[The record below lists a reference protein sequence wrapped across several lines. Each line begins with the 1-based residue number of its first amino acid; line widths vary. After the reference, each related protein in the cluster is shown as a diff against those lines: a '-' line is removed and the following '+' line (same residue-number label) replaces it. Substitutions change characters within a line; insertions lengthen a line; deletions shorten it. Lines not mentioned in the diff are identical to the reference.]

1 MSGARPARPPHPRG
15 VKRGFVPPWID
26 RQRRFS
32 WLKALVLAG
41 AFLPA
46 AFIVFWWTTGQ
57 LGALP
62 VNAALH
68 LSGIWTVRFVLLA
81 LAVTPARAVFDRS
94 RVVLVRRMLGV
105 TAMVYALGHFS
116 LFVVDQNFVLPTVAL
131 EIVKRIYLTIGFTA
145 LLGLVALGTTSTDAM
160 VRRMGRGWKRL
171 HRLIYP
177 IAVLM
182 LTHHFLQAKVNVSTA
197 VFAAG
202 LFVWLILWR
211 VLPVWARVRPVALAG
226 LGVLAGVLAA
236 GIEFGWY
243 GLATR
248 IDPWRVLMANL
259 DISHGLRPALWVGI
273 AGLAVAGLAV
283 PLRPGGMRA
292 GWLGINTIFR
302 KISLTRAG
310 GRS

>member
-1 MSGARPARPPHPRG
+1 MSGARVTRPRS
-15 VKRGFVPPWID
+15 KRGPVPPWID
-26 RQRRFS
+26 RQGRFS

-41 AFLPA
+41 ACVPA
-46 AFIVFWWTTGQ
+46 AFILFWLATGQ
-57 LGALP
+57 LGARP

-116 LFVVDQNFVLPTVAL
+116 LFIVDQNFMLLTVVL
-131 EIVKRIYLTIGFTA
+131 EIVRRTYLTIGFTA
-145 LLGLVALGTTSTDAM
+145 LLGLIALGTTSTDAA
-160 VRRMGRGWKRL
+160 VRRMGSGWKRL

-182 LTHHFLQAKVNVSTA
+182 LAHHFLQAKVNVSTA

-202 LFVWLILWR
+202 LFVWLMLWR
-211 VLPVWARVRPVALAG
+211 VLPARVRVQPVALAG
-226 LGVLAGVLAA
+226 LGVPAGVLAA

-243 GLATR
+243 GLTTH
-248 IDPWRVLMANL
+248 IDPWRVLTANL
-259 DISHGLRPALWVGI
+259 DIANGLRPALWVGI
-273 AGLAVAGLAV
+273 VGLAVALLAV
-283 PLRPGGMRA
+283 PLRPGVVQA
-292 GWLGINTIFR
+292 GWQGIGTIFR